1 MASVVRAGGSTKT
14 QGRPNNMAY
23 LILAT
28 NELFSMREETEAVN
42 RLLYETPGGL
52 DRKLLVCI
60 HSNKRKYVSLF
71 SGASVATALHL
82 TLRDYYAKSS
92 RSITSI
98 NVIGFRWPRG
108 ARRVSTKAVFPPER

>member
-1 MASVVRAGGSTKT
+1 
-14 QGRPNNMAY
+14 MAY

-28 NELFSMREETEAVN
+28 NELFSIRQETEAVSQ
-42 RLLYETPGGL
+42 LLYKTPGGL
-52 DRKLLVCI
+52 DRKLMVCV
-60 HSNKRKYVSLF
+60 HSNKRKYISLF

-98 NVIGFRWPRG
+98 NVVGFRLPRG